1 MGRNDVKTVSTL
13 HVVFY
18 DESRRRKM
26 EKGIVRLLDTKDNTK
41 RFRSINQKFSK
52 IPNGPLTIEGL
63 YWVFIKFPKFVK
75 KAIVCTR
82 ISDANPQ
89 ENSRRRHRDEERR
102 PFVNPLGLREVSSD
116 GLFRGAEVRGKV

>member
-1 MGRNDVKTVSTL
+1 MD
-13 HVVFY
+13 FY

-41 RFRSINQKFSK
+41 RFDRPIKNSILQKSQWSSYYWRIILGQFLLNFPSSWK
-52 IPNGPLTIEGL
+52 KTIL
-63 YWVFIKFPKFVK
+63 R
-75 KAIVCTR
+75 TR
-82 ISDANPQ
+82 ITDANPQ